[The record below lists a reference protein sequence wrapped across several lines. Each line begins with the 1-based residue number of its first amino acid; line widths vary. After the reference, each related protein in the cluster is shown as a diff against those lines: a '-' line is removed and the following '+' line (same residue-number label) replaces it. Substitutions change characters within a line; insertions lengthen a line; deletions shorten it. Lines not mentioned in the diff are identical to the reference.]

1 MSIELVE
8 LRFKECFTMQS
19 FVVMQG
25 QTYLEEK
32 ELGIIW
38 SLQQDSSGKER
49 HSRLRMIEV
58 NEGDRI
64 FHYVKGNIVA
74 ISVAKTGC
82 QMASKPSTM
91 QNQERW
97 NEDGYLVEVDYLE
110 LEVPVNVRSK
120 FEAILPLLPIKYSP
134 FQTDAN
140 GNQGYLYPC
149 NDELA
154 IKLLELIG
162 DLNIYQVDEEQLEL
176 AIGTVVQ
183 TERNTFIPII
193 TETESELK
201 TKIRL
206 GQQKFREGL
215 LPLWDHKCV
224 LCEIELPALLR
235 ASYSKPWKDGTS
247 SERVDPYN
255 GVLLCCNHD
264 ALYENGFIAFDGQ
277 GRLHISSQIAEE
289 DYEKYSMHSLMKIAR
304 TEENK
309 PYFKWHKRHLFK
321 G

>member
-1 MSIELVE
+1 
-8 LRFKECFTMQS
+8 MQS

-25 QTYLEEK
+25 QTYQEEK

-82 QMASKPSTM
+82 LIASNPSTM
-91 QNQERW
+91 QNQECLID
-97 NEDGYLVEVDYLE
+97 DGYLVELDYHE
-110 LEVPVNVRSK
+110 LEVPVNVLSK
-120 FEAILPLLPIKYSP
+120 FDDILPLLPIKYSP

-149 NDELA
+149 NEELA
-154 IKLLELIG
+154 IKLIELIG

-176 AIGTVVQ
+176 AIGTVLQ
-183 TERNTFIPII
+183 TERNTFIPMIA
-193 TETESELK
+193 ETESELK

-247 SERVDPYN
+247 FERVDPYN

-277 GRLHISSQIAEE
+277 GRLHISSQISEE
-289 DYEKYSMHSLMKIAR
+289 DYEKYSMHSKMKIAR

-309 PYFKWHKRHLFK
+309 PYFKWHKKNLFK
-321 G
+321 K

>member
-1 MSIELVE
+1 
-8 LRFKECFTMQS
+8 MQS

-25 QTYLEEK
+25 QTYQEEK

-38 SLQQDSSGKER
+38 SLQQDSTGKER

-58 NEGDRI
+58 NEGDRV

-82 QMASKPSTM
+82 QIASKPSTM
-91 QNQERW
+91 QSPDSM
-97 NEDGYLVEVDYLE
+97 NEDGYLVELDYHE
-110 LEVPVNVRSK
+110 LEVPIHVLSK
-120 FEAILPLLPIKYSP
+120 FDDILPLLPIKYSP
-134 FQTDAN
+134 FQSDAN

-149 NDELA
+149 NEELS
-154 IKLLELIG
+154 IKLVELIG

-176 AIGTVVQ
+176 AIGTVLQ
-183 TERNTFIPII
+183 TERNTFIPMI

-201 TKIRL
+201 MKIRL

-224 LCEIELPALLR
+224 LCEIELSALLR
-235 ASYSKPWKDGTS
+235 ASYSKPWKDS
-247 SERVDPYN
+247 MDFERVDPSN

-277 GRLHISSQIAEE
+277 GRLHISSQIPEQ
-289 DYEKYSMHSLMKIAR
+289 DYDKYSIHSLMKIAR

-309 PYFKWHKRHLFK
+309 PYFKWHKRNVFK
-321 G
+321 D